1 MKMKKFIRLQSEKY
15 DINENSRSFEWGLGT
30 IEYAMYDALTN
41 MIDMQID
48 PYTGELN
55 PRFQELRDELYEME
69 LDWDN
74 MNPEESKRLAE
85 LYDEWKPPSL
95 ILDGVSC
102 YSFENEQEAAKKL
115 FDYFEL
121 RNPDALKDEHYYILI
136 FEGEELP
143 YKGHNG
149 EDVAVWLRDIE
160 RVPTR
165 EFFARY
171 GIEISGD

>member
-15 DINENSRSFEWGLGT
+15 DINENSRSFEWGLES

-55 PRFQELRDELYEME
+55 PRFKELRDELYEME

-85 LYDEWKPPSL
+85 LYDEWKPQSL
-95 ILDGVSC
+95 ILEGISC
-102 YSFENEQEAAKKL
+102 YDFENEQEAAREL
-115 FDYFEL
+115 YEYFKL
-121 RNPDALKDEHYYILI
+121 RNPEALENGHYVLI

-149 EDVAVWLRDIE
+149 EDVARWIRDVE
-160 RVPTR
+160 RVPTK

-171 GIEISGD
+171 GIEI